1 MENSIIEA
9 NFPLEFRANDA
20 KILGEHLRHRHNV
33 ELIGMKRVGI
43 SNFLKFFLYHKDIV
57 PTYINHGENHFFI
70 PVDLNDLVE
79 REIYP
84 FWMLTFKRLVDR
96 VDESDLDKD
105 IKEEISTQFLDSIQS
120 RDLFLTIESLR
131 KAISILVKQNRIP
144 TIFFLRFDR
153 LDTVVNNE
161 FFANLQGL
169 KEATGQ
175 KLSYVF
181 TSFRSLDVIAP
192 TVFSRKSLSV
202 FSNLVHLKP
211 ASEPD
216 MRMLSKSFED
226 KYSITASDELLST
239 LIELSG
245 GHVQYLQLS
254 LLVIHQRKEQELLDI
269 TKLKDLLLSD
279 ERIMLQS
286 EEIWESLTADEQNVL
301 LSIASNKELSAEAQT
316 KAKYLWD
323 TGIVLIKDNKNVIF
337 SPLFASYIK
346 DKDQRNVNKEEN
358 VEFSKKEHALYTFLF
373 ENIDQI
379 CEREQIIKRVWPEY
393 EEFGVSDWTIDR
405 LVARLRNKLK
415 KQAAKFEIV
424 TVKTRGYKLI
434 ENNKQ

>member
-1 MENSIIEA
+1 MDNSIIETS
-9 NFPLEFRANDA
+9 FPLEFRAQEA
-20 KILGEHLRHRHNV
+20 KMLGEHLRHRHNV
-33 ELIGMKRVGI
+33 ELVGMKRVGI
-43 SNFLKFFLYHKDIV
+43 SNFLKFFLYHKGIV

-84 FWMLTFKRLVDR
+84 FWILTFKRLVDR
-96 VDESDLDKD
+96 VEESDLDQS
-105 IKEEISTQFLDSIQS
+105 IKEAISTQFLDSIQS

-144 TIFFLRFDR
+144 TLFFLRFDR
-153 LDTVVNNE
+153 LEAVINNE

-181 TSFRSLDVIAP
+181 TSFRSLDEIAP
-192 TVFSRKSLSV
+192 AVFTRKSLSV
-202 FSNLVHLKP
+202 FSNLMHLKP
-211 ASEPD
+211 AKTSD
-216 MRMLSKSFED
+216 IRIVSKSFEE
-226 KYSITASDELLST
+226 KYAITASDNLLSC
-239 LIELSG
+239 LIELAG

-254 LLVIHQRKEQELLDI
+254 LLVIHEKREQEISDT

-279 ERIMLQS
+279 ERITLQS
-286 EEIWESLTADEQNVL
+286 EEIWESLTSDEQNVL
-301 LSIASNKELSAEAQT
+301 LSVTNGKAISEEEKN

-323 TGIVLIKDNKNVIF
+323 MGIVAQVENKYVVF
-337 SPLFASYIK
+337 SPLFATYIK
-346 DKDQRNVNKEEN
+346 NKNVNFNGKEEN
-358 VEFSKKEHALYTFLF
+358 VDFSKKENSLYTVLL
-373 ENIDQI
+373 ENINEV
-379 CEREQIIKRVWPEY
+379 CEREKIIQSVWPE
-393 EEFGVSDWTIDR
+393 EEELGVSDWTIDR

-415 KQAAKFEIV
+415 KQKSKYEVV

-434 ENNKQ
+434 ENKT